1 MPRKE
6 DCDQIMSTRPWSESV
21 MDPGTKKWIKRA
33 ICFHSRWFGF
43 MRRKCTIPFSPQHC
57 FFTQRCF
64 AVSARIRS
72 RSVLLPLCKTTVAV
86 VFVGPSA
93 ARNWQWALSPS
104 PSLFTLSPSLSLF
117 CLCNGCFWRSPPPP
131 PHVRTARR
139 PPLAWPISCSLGLS
153 AGCISLD

>member
-1 MPRKE
+1 
-6 DCDQIMSTRPWSESV
+6 MSTRPWSESG

-43 MRRKCTIPFSPQHC
+43 MRRKCTMPFSPQHC

-104 PSLFTLSPSLSLF
+104 LSLSLSLF

-139 PPLAWPISCSLGLS
+139 RSLGRFRACSLALDLS
-153 AGCISLD
+153 VCGVHFARLILLT